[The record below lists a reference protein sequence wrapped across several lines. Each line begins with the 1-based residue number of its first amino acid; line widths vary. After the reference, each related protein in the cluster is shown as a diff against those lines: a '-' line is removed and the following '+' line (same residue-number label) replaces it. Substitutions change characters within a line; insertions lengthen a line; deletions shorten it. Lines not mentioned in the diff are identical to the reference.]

1 VTDEPRPPD
10 GDGPAA
16 ARAGAVAD
24 PTSEAQAIDPAAPIE
39 ADAEPAPP
47 APTPFAAL
55 PTGAGRVVARAFD
68 VLTHASGDLRRA
80 SFYIGLLVLLLA
92 TPFAIVLWRI
102 SLEPLLVLSPEAE
115 AANAIVAII
124 ALGGIVV
131 ATIEGRAV
139 AVVLL
144 GSKLAGRPLDL
155 RAAVQRS
162 RTVFWRLLAAL
173 ALTNVP
179 LFLVQSFLDDRAA
192 DLFGGVSEPSV
203 LSAAIVSALLFSP
216 LTYVV
221 TGVVLGDVGPWTAV
235 RRSFRLFGARK
246 LTAVV
251 VALFDFGAQLLT
263 AFGLL
268 AGLDLVIRG
277 VEAAGLS
284 GGDELGAAVTVGLIV
299 ILLFALGS
307 LLFTVAALA
316 TAPQVV
322 AFLGLT
328 HTAPGLERIGG
339 ERSTFRW
346 LTRLALAAMVVAA
359 VAMFSALSS
368 VA

>member
-1 VTDEPRPPD
+1 MTGEPR
-10 GDGPAA
+10 
-16 ARAGAVAD
+16 
-24 PTSEAQAIDPAAPIE
+24 S
-39 ADAEPAPP
+39 DAEPDGEPAASEAIAAEPNVGAEATAGSELILDAEPVPP
-47 APTPFAAL
+47 APSPFSSL
-55 PTGAGRVVARAFD
+55 PTGPGRVVARAFD
-68 VLTHASGDLRRA
+68 VLTHTSGDLRRA
-80 SFYIGLLVLLLA
+80 SFYVGLVVLVLA

-102 SLEPLLVLSPEAE
+102 SLEPLPVLSPEAE
-115 AANAIVAII
+115 TANAILAVI

-139 AVVLL
+139 AVALL

-179 LFLVQSFLDDRAA
+179 LFLVQSFVDDRAA
-192 DLFGGVSEPSV
+192 ELFGGVSEPSV
-203 LSAAIVSALLFSP
+203 ISAAIVSALLFSP
-216 LTYVV
+216 LSYVV
-221 TGVVLGDVGPWTAV
+221 TGVVLGDVGPWSAV
-235 RRSFRLFGARK
+235 RRSVRLFRARK
-246 LTAVV
+246 MTAVV

-284 GGDELGAAVTVGLIV
+284 GGDELGAAVTVALIV

-322 AFLGLT
+322 AFLALT
-328 HTAPGLERIGG
+328 HAAPGLERIGG

-346 LTRLALAAMVVAA
+346 LTRLLLAAMVVAA